1 MARIAVVTDSTAD
14 LPQDLVRRHGIHVV
28 PQIVAFGDR
37 IYHDGVDLS
46 ADEFLRLLAESP
58 DRPTTS
64 QPSPEV
70 FAALYR
76 RLAETHDAVVSIHI
90 SAKLSDTVLSATI
103 AARSVADEIPV
114 TVIDSDSASMGCG
127 LLAIT
132 AATMAA
138 RNAPIS
144 AIRDRVADEA
154 AHMDIVF
161 MVESLEALRR
171 GGRIGRASAMLG
183 TVLDLKPILRLTAGD
198 ISPLERTR
206 TRRRAIHD
214 MISYVKRQD
223 GIRRICAV
231 YTGRPD
237 EARNLLR
244 EFDLLVP
251 RDGMFVTTLGP
262 TMASHAGPGV
272 IGFVFERETAQH
284 G

>member
-1 MARIAVVTDSTAD
+1 MSRIAVVTDSTAD
-14 LPQDLVRRHGIHVV
+14 LPPELVRRHGIHVV
-28 PQIVAFGDR
+28 PQTVSFGDR

-58 DRPTTS
+58 VQPTTT

-70 FAALYR
+70 FVALYR
-76 RLAETHDAVVSIHI
+76 QLAETYDAVVSIHI
-90 SAKLSDTVLSATI
+90 SAKLSDTVLSAMI
-103 AARSVADEIPV
+103 AARTVADEIPV
-114 TVIDSDSASMGCG
+114 TVIDSDSATMGCG
-127 LLAIT
+127 LLAVT

-138 RNAPIS
+138 RGAPVS
-144 AIRDRVADEA
+144 AITDRVADEA

-161 MVESLEALRR
+161 MVESLEALQR
-171 GGRIGRASAMLG
+171 GGRIGRAAAILG
-183 TVLDLKPILRLTAGD
+183 SVLSLKPILRLTGGE

-206 TRRRAIHD
+206 TRRRAIRD
-214 MISYVKRQD
+214 MVDYVKRQD
-223 GIRRICAV
+223 GVRRICAV

-251 RDGMFVTTLGP
+251 HEQMFVTHLGP
-262 TMASHAGPGV
+262 AMASNAGPGV
-272 IGFVFERETAQH
+272 IGFIFERETAQH